1 MVFSDY
7 CLLEGWGLQDFPDT
21 LDFPDFSEL
30 SERGPGCLGYPMIP
44 YLVSENFR
52 LSPKSCVVVG

>member
-7 CLLEGWGLQDFPDT
+7 CLLEGWGLQDFPD
-21 LDFPDFSEL
+21 FSES